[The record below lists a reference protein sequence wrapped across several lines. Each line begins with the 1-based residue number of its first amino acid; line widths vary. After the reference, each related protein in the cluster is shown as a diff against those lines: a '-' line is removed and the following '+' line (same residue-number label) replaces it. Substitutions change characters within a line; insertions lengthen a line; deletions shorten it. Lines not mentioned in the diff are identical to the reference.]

1 MSEPGADEARA
12 RERAQFIAT
21 VSHDLKTPLNAVV
34 GFTSVLLL
42 DLQGTEAGKKLG
54 MVYDSAKVMLDRLN
68 ALVELHRLEAG
79 VLAAQPDWVFP
90 GELLLQVAEEAR
102 AAAEGKG
109 LRLLLEP
116 RGGPARARFDARLAQ
131 RALRELLSNAVRFSR
146 EGELRVSL
154 ALEEGAPSGAVR
166 LRFEVRD
173 EGLGL
178 RPAQRAE
185 LSAAFDPAR
194 DHLSWPFQG
203 LGLGL
208 ALARQAAR
216 AAGGHLEAVAAPER
230 GACFSLVLEL
240 GAGDVER

>member
-1 MSEPGADEARA
+1 MSEPGAAEARA

-54 MVYDSAKVMLDRLN
+54 LVYDSARLMLERIN

-79 VLAAQPDWVFP
+79 VLAPQPDWLFP
-90 GELLLQVAEEAR
+90 GELLLQAAEEAR

-109 LRLLLEP
+109 LALAAEP
-116 RGGPARARFDARLAQ
+116 RGGPARLRTDLRLVQ
-131 RALRELLSNAVRFSR
+131 RALRELVSNAVRFSR
-146 EGELRVSL
+146 QGEI
-154 ALEEGAPSGAVR
+154 R
-166 LRFEVRD
+166 L
-173 EGLGL
+173 GLGL
-178 RPAQRAE
+178 EAGGRPGARRVRFWVHDPGVGMKPAQLAE
-185 LSAAFDPAR
+185 LRAAFEPAQAP
-194 DHLSWPFQG
+194 LAWPFQG

-216 AAGGHLEAVAAPER
+216 ALGGWLEVEAPPEHGCR
-230 GACFSLVLEL
+230 FSLVLEL
-240 GAGDVER
+240 DEADLES